1 MDGYI
6 LDEGYATV
14 GEFGVPPTSP
24 ADCPAGTYYGMLPNG
39 TYTCSPN
46 IQVGTGGLWRK
57 AWFRLPGGY
66 AMTTAYFVTA
76 ALIAGVGYAGY
87 RFLKK
92 HRATVAGLND
102 CGCDED

>member
-14 GEFGVPPTSP
+14 GDFGVAPTSQ

-46 IQVGTGGLWRK
+46 IVFTPPTFFKTYIYGPEGSFWTK
-57 AWFRLPGGY
+57 LPFHL
-66 AMTTAYFVTA
+66 AVLSA
-76 ALIAGVGYAGY
+76 VGYAGY
-87 RFLKK
+87 RIWKK
-92 HRATVAGLND
+92 RQATVAGLND
-102 CGCDED
+102 